1 MVVMTKLGVRRD
13 RDKGIGRIL
22 SAAGALVAVLFLAVL
37 VVWPLAAVL
46 ERSFVDADAER
57 IRGILTRDSTRSI
70 LWFTFWQAGISTL
83 LTLAVGLPIA
93 HALARYRFVGRTL
106 LRSVAVVPFVLPTV
120 VVAAAFNTLFARTG
134 IEGQRTLGAILG
146 AHVFFNVAVV
156 IRVVGGFW
164 QSLDRSV
171 DQAAMVLGAS
181 PFAAFR
187 RITLPRLTPVILGSS
202 LLVFLFSFTSFG
214 VILILG
220 GPKRATLETEIYRYA
235 ISRQE
240 FDVAAVLSMIQIVI
254 VIGLAWASARFQR
267 SYARAST
274 SRSVSGGLPVN
285 TVRRRLHLLLILALV
300 VTVIGLPLGSM
311 IERSFQVGGG
321 YGIAN
326 YTNLADPVSLLPASA
341 LSAVGTSLKFAFLA
355 AAIASAIGVVA
366 AISIARGGVSGR
378 VVETAALIPLGIS
391 AVTLGL
397 GYLLAFTVFDFR
409 RSVWLI
415 PLAHAVM
422 GLPFVLASVVPALR
436 SIDPTIRQAAQTL
449 GASPFRVVSTVDWP
463 LIRKP
468 LMTGA
473 GFAAAISMGEFGATS
488 FVSRGKDSF
497 TAPLAIFRLLS
508 QPGELL
514 RGQAIALS
522 VILGCIVAVVA
533 TLLERS
539 RGRGVSIL

>member
-1 MVVMTKLGVRRD
+1 MAKLSVRRD
-13 RDKGIGRIL
+13 RDKGIDRIL

-57 IRGILTRDSTRSI
+57 IRRILTRGSTRSI
-70 LWFTFWQAGISTL
+70 VWFTFWQAGISTL

-106 LRSVAVVPFVLPTV
+106 LRSIAVVPFVLPTV

-146 AHVFFNVAVV
+146 AHIFFNVAVV

-164 QSLDRSV
+164 QGLDRSV
-171 DQAAMVLGAS
+171 DEAAMVLGAS

-187 RITLPRLTPVILGSS
+187 RITLPRLTPVILGAS

-274 SRSVSGGLPVN
+274 SRSISSSTPVN
-285 TVRRRLHLLLILALV
+285 TTRRRLHLLLVLALV
-300 VTVIGLPLGSM
+300 VTVIGLPLVSM

-326 YTNLADPVSLLPASA
+326 YTNLADPVALLPASA

-422 GLPFVLASVVPALR
+422 GLPFVLASIVPALR

-449 GASPFRVVSTVDWP
+449 GASPFRVIRTIDWP

-522 VILGCIVAVVA
+522 VILGFIVAVVA